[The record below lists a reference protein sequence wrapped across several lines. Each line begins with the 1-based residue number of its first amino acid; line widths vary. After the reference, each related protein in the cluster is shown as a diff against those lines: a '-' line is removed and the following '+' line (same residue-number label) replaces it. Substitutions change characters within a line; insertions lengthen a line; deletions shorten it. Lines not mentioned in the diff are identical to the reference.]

1 MNSLIA
7 NHARRVNPT
16 ATAMMPRRAAAMA
29 AMLLLPLLSG
39 CGGDDARQ
47 LHTWMREVDA
57 QSRQAVPPLAAP
69 KTFTPFV
76 YAQHGQIDPFD
87 PNKLLSEL
95 ARLNARNGGGGLRP
109 DVKRRKEFLENY
121 ALDAVKLVGTLEK
134 DGVIHALLQIER
146 SVHLVVNGQHVGQND
161 GLITGITDDAVSI
174 REIVQDAAGD
184 WVERK
189 SKLELHVAKENSK

>member
-1 MNSLIA
+1 MNRLAA
-7 NHARRVNPT
+7 NHTRRVNST
-16 ATAMMPRRAAAMA
+16 VTAMMRMRAATTA
-29 AMLLLPLLSG
+29 AMLLLALLSG

-47 LHTWMREVDA
+47 VRAWIREVDA

-69 KTFTPFV
+69 KTFMPFV
-76 YAQHGQIDPFD
+76 YVQQGQIDPFN
-87 PNKLLSEL
+87 PNKLLAEL
-95 ARLNARNGGGGLRP
+95 TRLNLRNGGGGLRP
-109 DVKRRKEFLENY
+109 DVNRRKEFLENY
-121 ALDAVKLVGTLEK
+121 PLDAVKLVGTLEK

-146 SVHLVVNGQHVGQND
+146 SVHLVVKGQHLGQHD

-189 SKLELHVAKENSK
+189 SRLEMYVAKEKSK